1 MASRLRGLSRRQT
14 RVQRGW
20 GHAQT
25 NAERQCLPATYN
37 LRSSARRR
45 KAGRQS
51 SALAIPPRPFRR
63 GGDTPQR
70 PDGAPGQPTP
80 SAALARAVTT
90 EREPTE
96 SSVGPASAAPLLPRA
111 DTPATRKGDRARK
124 DPS

>member
-1 MASRLRGLSRRQT
+1 MGQG
-14 RVQRGW
+14 VGGQGQPCG

-25 NAERQCLPATYN
+25 NAERQCLPATYT

-63 GGDTPQR
+63 VGDTPQR

-90 EREPTE
+90 LRNPLSCPLTG
-96 SSVGPASAAPLLPRA
+96 SGGPGKG
-111 DTPATRKGDRARK
+111 TPAPPPPLKADG
-124 DPS
+124 